1 MTSTSKLSLLASPQ
15 CPGFL
20 RVAGDFFLIPHS
32 RIIYRS
38 IEKHLQHLE
47 KLQFA
52 HDFHGAVHHGLTL
65 QELPEIFFGENDS
78 LNDFAERHFL
88 LSSASTDF
96 TIAMLDVELIFS
108 QQPFA

>member
-32 RIIYRS
+32 GIIYRS

-47 KLQFA
+47 QLQFA
-52 HDFHGAVHHGLTL
+52 HDFHGTVYHGLTL
-65 QELPEIFFGENDS
+65 QELTEILFGENDG
-78 LNDFAERHFL
+78 LNHLAERHFL
-88 LSSASTDF
+88 LRPASANF
-96 TIAMLDVELIFS
+96 TIAML
-108 QQPFA
+108 